1 MFIIEDELVI
11 SGFPVLQKFVSGND
25 NGVQR
30 AFQSVQGSPFHSQC
44 ERWDLSIGPCAGNIQ
59 LRYLASDNLDICLGT
74 LMDSSYSIPYSLL
87 ELSSSIE
94 LPPRISDLQRVS
106 SASVCWPANGIR
118 AKCQISFDYIDNIL
132 RQPNSSQTPKEQ

>member
-74 LMDSSYSIPYSLL
+74 LMDSSYSIHIQ
-87 ELSSSIE
+87 SS
-94 LPPRISDLQRVS
+94 RVKLKYRAS
-106 SASVCWPANGIR
+106 SPDFRPAEG
-118 AKCQISFDYIDNIL
+118 K
-132 RQPNSSQTPKEQ
+132 